1 MRVMCFCW
9 LMWYCFVLH
18 FVAKCFDV
26 AESDG
31 CDVLRVGMGYERHI
45 RLPRGRCLYSSWCVF
60 DLV

>member
-1 MRVMCFCW
+1 
-9 LMWYCFVLH
+9 MWYCFVLH

-45 RLPRGRCLYSSWCVF
+45 RLPRGRVYISYKNWKIY
-60 DLV
+60 

>member
-1 MRVMCFCW
+1 
-9 LMWYCFVLH
+9 MWYCFVLH

-45 RLPRGRCLYSSWCVF
+45 RLPRGRVL
-60 DLV
+60 LI

>member
-1 MRVMCFCW
+1 M
-9 LMWYCFVLH
+9 H

-45 RLPRGRCLYSSWCVF
+45 RLPRGRVYIMNKLSEDARVPTDSEK
-60 DLV
+60 LENR

>member
-1 MRVMCFCW
+1 
-9 LMWYCFVLH
+9 MWYCFVLH

-45 RLPRGRCLYSSWCVF
+45 RFSRGRVYNYYYCIKVEAVSYLKF
-60 DLV
+60 

>member
-1 MRVMCFCW
+1 
-9 LMWYCFVLH
+9 MWYCFVLH

-45 RLPRGRCLYSSWCVF
+45 RLPRGRVF
-60 DLV
+60 SNPE

>member
-45 RLPRGRCLYSSWCVF
+45 RLPRGRV
-60 DLV
+60 